1 MALPFIVAG
10 VALAAGALGV
20 KKGVDAKNDLDDAE
34 RYQRWAKQEAEEA
47 NDKLESQKLDTQS
60 SLENYGKTKKLGI
73 EHINLFDSL
82 ICYPSGERKGSQL
95 AIGRNMAEKL
105 GRIVITKEEEVEIL
119 KKLHLIDPNRIKVER
134 VDMEKMTNVLTSAV
148 TGSLAGLAAS
158 GGAYL
163 GVGALATASTGT
175 AISGL
180 SGAAATNATLAWLGG
195 GSLASGGLGMAGGMA
210 VMGGLVAGPLLA
222 IGGSIFASKAAEK
235 KEEAYENWKK
245 VEAAAE
251 KLKVVVSKLNAIE
264 KYTRECNSTFRALDE
279 HWANEQL
286 VKLQEIA
293 ACDVRFKDL
302 SDDEKRIVYANYE
315 LRYVLNG
322 LVYEPTMNETG
333 DDVLSSSKREAFQR
347 ANKTEYTELFEE
359 EIEVTKVE
367 EPQSEIWQMLTKLS
381 VITPKFNSM
390 ELKNKVILARSK

>member
-1 MALPFIVAG
+1 MALPFIIAG
-10 VALAAGALGV
+10 AAIAAGAFGV

-47 NDKLESQKLDTQS
+47 NDKLENQKSDTQS

-82 ICYPSGERKGSQL
+82 ICYPGGERKGSQL
-95 AIGRNMAEKL
+95 AIGPNMAKEI
-105 GRIVITKEEEVEIL
+105 GRIVITKEEEIQIL
-119 KKLHLIDPNRIKVER
+119 KKLHLIDQNMSAKDAEKKIKAER
-134 VDMEKMTNVLTSAV
+134 VDMEKMTNALTSAV

-251 KLKVVVSKLNAIE
+251 KLKVVMSKLNAIA
-264 KYTRECNSTFRALDE
+264 KYTRECNSTFKKLDE
-279 HWANEQL
+279 IWADELL
-286 VKLQEIA
+286 VALQHIA
-293 ACDVRFKDL
+293 SHDVRFKEL
-302 SDDEKRIVYANYE
+302 SDDYKEIVYANYE

-322 LVYEPTMNETG
+322 FVYEPTMNDSG
-333 DDVLSSSKREAFQR
+333 DDVLPTSKRKALNQ
-347 ANKTEYTELFEE
+347 
-359 EIEVTKVE
+359 VE
-367 EPQSEIWQMLTKLS
+367 NMKYKL
-381 VITPKFNSM
+381 
-390 ELKNKVILARSK
+390 

>member
-1 MALPFIVAG
+1 MALPFII
-10 VALAAGALGV
+10 AGAAIAGAFGV
-20 KKGVDAKNDLDDAE
+20 KKGIDAKNDLDDAE

-47 NDKLESQKLDTQS
+47 NDKLESQKSDTQS

-82 ICYPSGERKGSQL
+82 ICYPGGERKGSQL

-105 GRIVITKEEEVEIL
+105 GRIVITKEEEVQIL
-119 KKLHLIDPNRIKVER
+119 KELHLIDQNLSVKEAENRIRAER
-134 VDMEKMTNVLTSAV
+134 VDMEKMTNALTS
-148 TGSLAGLAAS
+148 SLAGLAAS

-251 KLKVVVSKLNAIE
+251 KLKVVVSKLSAIAV
-264 KYTRECNSTFRALDE
+264 YTKECNSTFKALDE
-279 HWANEQL
+279 YWANEQL
-286 VKLQEIA
+286 VKLQGIA
-293 ACDVRFKDL
+293 YRDVRFKDL
-302 SDDEKRIVYANYE
+302 SLDEKKVVYANYE

-347 ANKTEYTELFEE
+347 ANKTEYTELYEE
-359 EIEVTKVE
+359 EVE
-367 EPQSEIWQMLTKLS
+367 PENSFLKAFGFKK
-381 VITPKFNSM
+381 KF
-390 ELKNKVILARSK
+390 ILARNK

>member
-1 MALPFIVAG
+1 MALPFIIAG
-10 VALAAGALGV
+10 AAIAAGAFGV

-47 NDKLESQKLDTQS
+47 NNKLESQKSDTQS

-82 ICYPSGERKGSQL
+82 ICYPGGERKGSQL
-95 AIGRNMAEKL
+95 AIPRDMIDVQKKMDDGRTMAEVF
-105 GRIVITKEEEVEIL
+105 GRIVITKEEEIQIL
-119 KKLHLIDPNRIKVER
+119 KKLHLIDQNMSVKDAEKKIKAER
-134 VDMEKMTNVLTSAV
+134 VDMEKMTNALTSAV

-251 KLKVVVSKLNAIE
+251 KLKVVMSKLNAIA
-264 KYTRECNSTFRALDE
+264 KYTRECNSTFKALDE
-279 HWANEQL
+279 YWANNQL
-286 VKLQEIA
+286 VELRKIA
-293 ACDVRFKDL
+293 SRDVCFRDL
-302 SDDEKRIVYANYE
+302 SDNEKTIVYANYE

-322 LVYEPTMNETG
+322 LVYEPTMNDSG
-333 DDVLSSSKREAFQR
+333 DDVLPTSKRKALNQVENMQ
-347 ANKTEYTELFEE
+347 YT
-359 EIEVTKVE
+359 IV
-367 EPQSEIWQMLTKLS
+367 S
-381 VITPKFNSM
+381 
-390 ELKNKVILARSK
+390 

>member
-1 MALPFIVAG
+1 MALPFIIAG
-10 VALAAGALGV
+10 AAIAAGAFGV

-47 NDKLESQKLDTQS
+47 NDKLENQKSDTQS

-82 ICYPSGERKGSQL
+82 ICYPGGERKGSQL
-95 AIGRNMAEKL
+95 AIARDMANMKEL
-105 GRIVITKEEEVEIL
+105 GRIVITKEEEIQIL
-119 KKLHLIDPNRIKVER
+119 KKLHLIDQNMSVKDAEKKIKAER
-134 VDMEKMTNVLTSAV
+134 VDMEKMTNALTSAV

-251 KLKVVVSKLNAIE
+251 KLKVVVSKLNAIA
-264 KYTRECNSTFRALDE
+264 KYTRECNSTFKKVDEIWADKLLVALQ
-279 HWANEQL
+279 H
-286 VKLQEIA
+286 IA
-293 ACDVRFKDL
+293 SHDVRLKDL
-302 SDDEKRIVYANYE
+302 SNDDKEIVYANYE
-315 LRYVLNG
+315 CRYVLNG
-322 LVYEPTMNETG
+322 FVYEPTMNDSG
-333 DDVLSSSKREAFQR
+333 DDVLPTSKRKA
-347 ANKTEYTELFEE
+347 
-359 EIEVTKVE
+359 
-367 EPQSEIWQMLTKLS
+367 LS
-381 VITPKFNSM
+381 QARNMQYITVS
-390 ELKNKVILARSK
+390 

>member
-1 MALPFIVAG
+1 MALPFIIAG
-10 VALAAGALGV
+10 AAIAAGAFGV

-47 NDKLESQKLDTQS
+47 NDKLENQKSDTQS

-82 ICYPSGERKGSQL
+82 ICYPGGERKGSQL
-95 AIGRNMAEKL
+95 AIGRNVAEKL
-105 GRIVITKEEEVEIL
+105 GRIVITKEEEIQIL
-119 KKLHLIDPNRIKVER
+119 KKLHLIDQNMSVKDAEKKIKAER
-134 VDMEKMTNVLTSAV
+134 VDMEKMTNALTSAV

-251 KLKVVVSKLNAIE
+251 KLKVVVSKLSAIAA
-264 KYTRECNSTFRALDE
+264 YTKECNSIFKALDE
-279 HWANEQL
+279 YWANEQL
-286 VKLQEIA
+286 VKLQGIA
-293 ACDVRFKDL
+293 SRDVRFKDL
-302 SDDEKRIVYANYE
+302 SLDEKKVVYANYE

-347 ANKTEYTELFEE
+347 ANKTEYTELYEE
-359 EIEVTKVE
+359 EVE
-367 EPQSEIWQMLTKLS
+367 PESSLASTFFKGLG
-381 VITPKFNSM
+381 
-390 ELKNKVILARSK
+390 LKKKIILARNK